1 MNDAEKIQVL
11 KVGLHAAL
19 NWLYQGESMKK
30 HIADHVPLGESYSEQ
45 YISDINAIRQAIAV
59 E

>member
-1 MNDAEKIQVL
+1 MTDAEKIRDL

-19 NWLYQGESMKK
+19 NWLYQGTSMRE
-30 HIADHVPLGESYSEQ
+30 HIAGHVPLGENYSEQ
-45 YISDINAIRQAIAV
+45 YIVDINAIRQAIAV